1 MKIAFLGPETTYTH
15 SAAIKHFGAGADF
28 VPLKT
33 LDDVFASVELGKSDF
48 GVVPVENSY
57 EGSVT
62 RTLDLFMDHNLKI
75 CAEVIIPVSHCIA
88 SNACNSSNACGQKK
102 ETITKIYSH
111 SQALAQCA
119 KYLSKNFPDAELF
132 SESSTSAA
140 AERASKEKGAA
151 AISSELAA
159 EKFSLKVLERNI
171 NDDKENRTRFF
182 VIGKQLSKPSGRDKT
197 MILFSTKNIP
207 GALYKVLGVLAKKKV
222 NMTKIESRPSK
233 KKLWDVVFFVE
244 FEGHAEEKRVVSA
257 LKLVGE
263 LCDLLKVLG
272 SYPEKM
278 TISD

>member
-15 SAAIKHFGAGADF
+15 AAAIKHFGESADF

-33 LDDVFASVELGKSDF
+33 LDDVFASVESGQSDF

-75 CAEVIIPVSHCIA
+75 CAEVIVPVSHCLV
-88 SNACNSSNACGQKK
+88 SNTKK
-102 ETITKIYSH
+102 ELVTKIYSH

-119 KYLSKNFPDAELF
+119 KYLSKNFPNADLF

-140 AERASKEKGAA
+140 AERASKENGSA

-159 EKFSLKVLERNI
+159 KRFSLKVLDRNV

-182 VIGKQLSKPSGRDKT
+182 VIGNELSKPSGKDKT

-233 KKLWDVVFFVE
+233 KKLWEVVFFVE
-244 FEGHAEEKRVVSA
+244 IEGHAEDKKLNSA
-257 LKLVGE
+257 LKQVDE
-263 LCDLLKVLG
+263 LCDLLKILG